1 MVVTPSSAVSR
12 GGSGRR
18 LGPVRDL
25 VSVAAQVTFDN
36 QNPIRACPRCEDGT
50 PTCPSDPG
58 VTMPATRTAPP
69 ARARK
74 TATPKPPPP
83 PGIERTPTN
92 CRAREMIVRVA
103 DKWSMYVIHVLASA
117 GPLRFNEI
125 RRRVDGV
132 SQRML
137 TVTLRGLERDGL
149 VQRSMYPEVPP
160 RVEYALTPL
169 GATLRDLVRELI
181 DWSGR

>member
-1 MVVTPSSAVSR
+1 
-12 GGSGRR
+12 
-18 LGPVRDL
+18 
-25 VSVAAQVTFDN
+25 
-36 QNPIRACPRCEDGT
+36 
-50 PTCPSDPG
+50 
-58 VTMPATRTAPP
+58 MPATRTARP

-83 PGIERTPTN
+83 PGIEHTPAN

-103 DKWSMYVIHVLASA
+103 DKWSMYVIHVLAEG
-117 GPLRFNEI
+117 GPLRFSEL

-149 VQRSMYPEVPP
+149 VSRTMHPEVPP
-160 RVEYALTPL
+160 RVEYQLTPL
-169 GATLRDLVRELI
+169 GATLRELVNDLMA
-181 DWSGR
+181 WSGAHLAEVDAARARYDARAKQPQWATGDA